1 MIPKDPVIL
10 LSYINTQLRDHYST
24 LDALSEGLDL
34 DSVAMEDLCSKLK
47 AIGYE
52 YDSDKN
58 QFI

>member
-1 MIPKDPVIL
+1 MIPKDTVIL
-10 LSYINTQLRDHYST
+10 LSYINTKLRDHYYT